1 MTIQQILDL
10 LAAVEDRFDQEGN
23 LINLDSGVVV
33 FVGDT
38 HGDIEATR
46 IVVDKYLNSENT
58 LVFLGDY
65 VDRGPASAENLALLL
80 SLKLEYPD
88 KLFLLMGNHEGRS
101 AIQFYPADFW
111 DGLDPEVSARCAA
124 VLSKLPLVVSASN
137 GIIALHGALP
147 YVEKLDDICE
157 ISVGDTKW
165 WHITWGDWMEQEGR
179 RTGAYGFGGRPQFGQ
194 TWFDE
199 NMARLGKKV
208 LIRSHQPDIRRTIYG
223 GRCLTILTSSAY
235 SAYVSERT
243 IAIADLSKEINTVDD
258 LTIEVV

>member
-1 MTIQQILDL
+1 MTIQQILGL
-10 LAAVEDRFDQEGN
+10 LGAVEDRFDQEGN

-38 HGDIEATR
+38 HGDLEATR

-88 KLFLLMGNHEGRS
+88 NLFLLMGNHEGRS

-111 DGLDPEVSARCAA
+111 DSLEPEMSARYAA

-147 YVEKLDDICE
+147 YVEKLDDICD